1 MLGETESAEEPE
13 YDNVPLN
20 VAVPLFVTMTLPTTV
35 EAKFPLFTTSTL
47 DGDNEIN
54 GLPGAGIPVPLSV
67 TVDGLPAALCVMVN
81 VAL

>member
-1 MLGETESAEEPE
+1 MFSVLGDTESAEEPE

-35 EAKFPLFTTSTL
+35 EAKFPLLTTSRL

-54 GLPGAGIPVPLSV
+54 GLPLAVNPVPLSD
-67 TVDGLPAALCVMVN
+67 TVDGLPAAL
-81 VAL
+81 